1 MKTFL
6 VGLVIAIALAAANVW
21 MMMRNNEGV
30 AAATDTPYVHV
41 ADG

>member
-6 VGLVIAIALAAANVW
+6 AGLAIAVVLGVANVW
-21 MMMRNNEGV
+21 LMMHYNEGV